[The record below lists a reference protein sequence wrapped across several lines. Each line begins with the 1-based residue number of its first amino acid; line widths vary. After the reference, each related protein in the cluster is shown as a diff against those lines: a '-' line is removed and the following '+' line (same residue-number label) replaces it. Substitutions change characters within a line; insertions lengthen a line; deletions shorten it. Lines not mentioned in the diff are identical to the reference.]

1 MRIANLMTREPV
13 RVGPR
18 DTLEKVQTLMRQ
30 GGFRRIPVVQ
40 GDSIVGILTE
50 RDLRAHHSTMA
61 ATLVN
66 SVMSAPVVTLEAGA
80 SVEEAARVMLRN
92 KIGGLPIVERGKL
105 VGILTSS
112 DVLKAFLHVVDAT
125 KKIMEP

>member
-18 DTLEKVQTLMRQ
+18 DTLEKVQGLMKQ
-30 GGFRRIPVVQ
+30 GGFRRVPVVDN
-40 GDSIVGILTE
+40 DSIVGILTE

-61 ATLVN
+61 ETRVN
-66 SVMSAPVVTLEAGA
+66 AVMSAPVVTLESGA

-92 KIGGLPIVERGKL
+92 KIGGLPIVEREKL

-112 DVLKAFLHVVDAT
+112 DVLKAFLHVVDAA

>member
-13 RVGPR
+13 RVGPQ
-18 DTLEKVQTLMRQ
+18 DTLEKVQTLMKQ

-66 SVMSAPVVTLEAGA
+66 SAMSAPVVTLDAGA

>member
-18 DTLEKVQTLMRQ
+18 DTLEKVQGLMKQ
-30 GGFRRIPVVQ
+30 GGFRRVPVV
-40 GDSIVGILTE
+40 DNDTIVGILTE

-61 ATLVN
+61 ITRVN
-66 SVMSAPVVTLEAGA
+66 AVMSAPVVTLESGA

-112 DVLKAFLHVVDAT
+112 DVLKAFLHVVDAA